1 MNEYL
6 QYQNRGLA
14 ITPFLEEK
22 RFIEIKSYTLE
33 AVNKKTFKPKHVDL
47 KFESLATHVQ
57 IWWKMTKTTTMTND
71 Y

>member
-6 QYQNRGLA
+6 QYQDRGLA

-33 AVNKKTFKPKHVDL
+33 AVNKKHLSQNMLT
-47 KFESLATHVQ
+47 
-57 IWWKMTKTTTMTND
+57 
-71 Y
+71 